1 MFTRIV
7 EVTAKPGKAAEL
19 SRVINE
25 ETLPILEDQP
35 GFVDEIVLVSKES
48 PDRVVTLSFWQ
59 TPEDAEKYNRE
70 VFPRINEIVAPVMA
84 NPPRVQ
90 TFEVAASTVHDITT
104 KRAA

>member
-7 EVTAKPGKAAEL
+7 ELTAKPGKSAEL
-19 SRVINE
+19 ARVINE
-25 ETLPILEDQP
+25 ETLPILDDQP
-35 GFVDEIVLVSKES
+35 GFLDEIVLISKEN
-48 PDRVVTLSFWQ
+48 PDRLVALSFWQ

-70 VFPRINEIVAPVMA
+70 VFPRINEIVASVMA
-84 NPPRVQ
+84 NPARVQ

>member
-7 EVTAKPGKAAEL
+7 EVTAKSGKGAEL
-19 SRVINE
+19 VRAINE
-25 ETLPILEDQP
+25 KTLPILKDQA
-35 GFVDEIVLVSKES
+35 GFVDEIVLVSKDS
-48 PDRVVTLSFWQ
+48 PDRLVTLSFWQ

-70 VFPRINEIVAPVMA
+70 TFPRINEIVAGVIT

-90 TFEVAASTVHDITT
+90 TFEVAASTVHDIVT